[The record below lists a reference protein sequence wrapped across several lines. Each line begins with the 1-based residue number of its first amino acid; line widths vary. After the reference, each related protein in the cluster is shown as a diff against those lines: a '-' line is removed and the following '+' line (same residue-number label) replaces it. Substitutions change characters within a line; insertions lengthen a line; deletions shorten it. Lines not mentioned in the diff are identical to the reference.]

1 MNKLILS
8 PPFSNIFNFK
18 GVSRIVG
25 TYTASRRRGLWRVLT
40 TLRKT
45 KGGWY
50 NRVGLRNPGIDRL
63 RHPKD
68 IVSISILNPGDWDY
82 LHDRMLYK
90 GVSHIEL
97 NISCPNANVSKLNKK
112 IFFEALENYEV
123 IVKMPHGSSYED
135 IARYHDYG
143 ATTFHVSNTKLTS
156 KGALS
161 GIDLIETNL
170 RLIETI
176 KEKNEKIKIIGGG
189 GIYDLTT
196 LQRYEKAGSDHFS
209 LSTAIFNP
217 IKFYK
222 ILKIS

>member
-1 MNKLILS
+1 VNKLILS

-25 TYTASRRRGLWRVLT
+25 TYTAERRRGLWRVLT
-40 TLRKT
+40 TLRKA

-63 RHPKD
+63 RHPND
-68 IVSISILNPGDWDY
+68 IVSISVLKDGDWNY
-82 LHDRMLYK
+82 LHDRMLSK
-90 GVSHIEL
+90 GVKQIEF

-112 IFFEALENYEV
+112 IFSEALEYYDV
-123 IVKMPHGSSYED
+123 IVKMPHGSTYENVEE
-135 IARYHDYG
+135 YFDYG
-143 ATTFHVSNTKLTS
+143 ATTFHISNTKLTS
-156 KGALS
+156 QGALS
-161 GIDLIETNL
+161 GLDLVETNL

-189 GIYDLTT
+189 GIYDINT
-196 LQRYEKAGSDHFS
+196 LRKYEKAGSDHFS

-222 ILKIS
+222 ILKKT